1 MKGDAVELLKLRLH
15 PDMWS
20 LAEQVR
26 AACNFPLRAAGRLTG
41 TAMPNFEGKDDSF
54 EALRQRI
61 AFTLKFIQSA
71 PRAAFDG
78 AETRETVFP
87 TGDAQNKM
95 SGQDYLSKFALPNF
109 YFYMTAAYAI
119 FRQKGVKLEK
129 EDYLDKV

>member
-71 PRAAFDG
+71 PRAA
-78 AETRETVFP
+78 RR
-87 TGDAQNKM
+87 
-95 SGQDYLSKFALPNF
+95 L
-109 YFYMTAAYAI
+109 
-119 FRQKGVKLEK
+119 
-129 EDYLDKV
+129 